1 MVEEDVFRCCLPSNY
16 FEKNLAAVI
25 DKFLT
30 SFGIIAGIVIGFYL
44 IIILLAF
51 FLQSNFI
58 FFPKKHIDQTPDLLS
73 LKYEDVFFRA
83 DDNIKLHGWWIPAMN
98 SRGVILFFH
107 GNAGNISHRLES
119 IQSFNKIGLSVFIFD
134 YRGYGLS
141 EGKISEAGLYS
152 DAEASWK
159 YLTET
164 RNFKSSAIIIFG
176 RSLGGAIA
184 TWLAKAY
191 EPAALIIE
199 STFTSVKETAAEF
212 YPFLPVKL
220 LLRFNFN
227 TIGLIS
233 EVKCPILVIH
243 SRDDELISFTHGL
256 RLFKAATQEK
266 EFLEIRGSHNN
277 GFYYSAE
284 TYKLG
289 LENFISKHLFF

>member
-1 MVEEDVFRCCLPSNY
+1 M
-16 FEKNLAAVI
+16 I
-25 DKFLT
+25 DKFLST
-30 SFGIIAGIVIGFYL
+30 FGIIAGMVIGLYL

-51 FLQSNFI
+51 FLQSHFI
-58 FFPKKHIDQTPDLLS
+58 FFPQKHIDQTPDLLS
-73 LKYEDVFFRA
+73 LKYEDVFFRVEN
-83 DDNIKLHGWWIPAMN
+83 NIKLHGWWIQAVN

-159 YLTET
+159 YLTEI
-164 RNFKSSAIIIFG
+164 RNFKPSEIIIFG

-199 STFTSVKETAAEF
+199 STFTSVKEAAAEL

-227 TIGLIS
+227 TIDFIP
-233 EVKCPILVIH
+233 EVKCPILIIH
-243 SRDDELISFTHGL
+243 SRDDELIPFNHGL
-256 RLFKAATQEK
+256 RLFNAATLKK
-266 EFLEIRGSHNN
+266 ELLEIRGSHNN
-277 GFYYSAE
+277 GFFYSAE

-289 LENFISKHLFF
+289 LENFISRHLFFNLTFG